1 MDVSTGGALG
11 RTIRPRNW
19 NVLAIC
25 IPDAMFVGLF
35 SRSIVPSSNSALPS
49 TGGTVKRNSAKLQT
63 RLCSTSVAV
72 KVFKTWLF

>member
-1 MDVSTGGALG
+1 MRVDVSTGGALG

-35 SRSIVPSSNSALPS
+35 SRSIVP
-49 TGGTVKRNSAKLQT
+49 GGADKGEKRAGGSQKHIL
-63 RLCSTSVAV
+63 S
-72 KVFKTWLF
+72 